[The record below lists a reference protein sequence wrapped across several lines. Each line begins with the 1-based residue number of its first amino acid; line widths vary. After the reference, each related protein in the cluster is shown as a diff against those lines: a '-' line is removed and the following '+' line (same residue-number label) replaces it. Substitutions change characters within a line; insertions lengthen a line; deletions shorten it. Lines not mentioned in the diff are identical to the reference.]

1 MLGRDMAS
9 GSMVLL
15 CECSHVGEA
24 QLLAS
29 ALEARGIAVHC
40 QGMHTQAVLGGLYGG
55 AHRTRV
61 LVPHEQLAD
70 ARAFAAE
77 IVGPFDEPA
86 PQDDAP
92 SRGDPLRP
100 RPLVED
106 DLPEAS
112 HDDDSDDADDAARFT
127 DDDDDD
133 EQAPATMR
141 PRSVVVVA
149 LLALFGLNLLGLAQI
164 YVGRTGRAVVVLLGA
179 VVAVVW
185 LLRGDPRGLALLA
198 ALWCIDVVTAGAS
211 VAAFNRAL
219 RPAVADAAKPA
230 GS

>member
-1 MLGRDMAS
+1 
-9 GSMVLL
+9 MVLL

-40 QGMHTQAVLGGLYGG
+40 EGMHTQAVLGGLYGG

-61 LVPHEQLAD
+61 LVPREQLAD

-77 IVGPFDEPA
+77 IVGPFDEP
-86 PQDDAP
+86 DRKDEAP

-106 DLPEAS
+106 DLPALA
-112 HDDDSDDADDAARFT
+112 HDDDGEDADGQPRFT

-133 EQAPATMR
+133 DEPSTVATMR
-141 PRSVVVVA
+141 PRSVVVVV

-164 YVGRTGRAVVVLLGA
+164 YVGRTGRAAVVLVGSTTAL
-179 VVAVVW
+179 W
-185 LLRGDPRGLALLA
+185 LLARGDPRALALLA
-198 ALWCIDVVTAGAS
+198 ALWVIDVVTAGAS
-211 VAAFNRAL
+211 VSAFNRAL
-219 RPAVADAAKPA
+219 RSAPTDAAKRA
-230 GS
+230 AA

>member
-1 MLGRDMAS
+1 MAS

-29 ALEARGIAVHC
+29 ALEARGITVHC

-61 LVPHEQLAD
+61 LVPHAQLAD

-77 IVGPFDEPA
+77 IVGPFDEPGREHE
-86 PQDDAP
+86 AP

-106 DLPEAS
+106 DLPEPLDDEAS
-112 HDDDSDDADDAARFT
+112 SDDEGASSLSAV

-133 EQAPATMR
+133 DDDLAAATVR
-141 PRSVVVVA
+141 PRSIVVVV

-164 YVGRTGRAVVVLLGA
+164 YVGRGRRGA
-179 VVAVVW
+179 VVFAGAAMAMW
-185 LLRGDPRGLALLA
+185 LLARGDPSGLALLA
-198 ALWCIDVVTAGAS
+198 AVWCIDVVTAAAS
-211 VAAFNRAL
+211 VSAFNRAL
-219 RPAVADAAKPA
+219 RPAAAAKRVA
-230 GS
+230 S

>member
-1 MLGRDMAS
+1 
-9 GSMVLL
+9 MVLL

-40 QGMHTQAVLGGLYGG
+40 EGMHTQAVLGGLYGG

-61 LVPHEQLAD
+61 LVPREQLAD

-77 IVGPFDEPA
+77 IVGPFDEP
-86 PQDDAP
+86 DREDEAP

-106 DLPEAS
+106 DLPAS
-112 HDDDSDDADDAARFT
+112 AHDDDPDDPEDADGQPRFT

-133 EQAPATMR
+133 EPSTVATMR
-141 PRSVVVVA
+141 PRSVVVVV
-149 LLALFGLNLLGLAQI
+149 LLAMFGLNLLGLAQV
-164 YVGRTGRAVVVLLGA
+164 YVGRTGRAAVVLLGSTTA
-179 VVAVVW
+179 LW
-185 LLRGDPRGLALLA
+185 LLARGDPRGLALLA
-198 ALWCIDVVTAGAS
+198 ALWVIDAVTAGAS
-211 VAAFNRAL
+211 VSAFNRAL
-219 RPAVADAAKPA
+219 RSAPADAAKRA
-230 GS
+230 AA